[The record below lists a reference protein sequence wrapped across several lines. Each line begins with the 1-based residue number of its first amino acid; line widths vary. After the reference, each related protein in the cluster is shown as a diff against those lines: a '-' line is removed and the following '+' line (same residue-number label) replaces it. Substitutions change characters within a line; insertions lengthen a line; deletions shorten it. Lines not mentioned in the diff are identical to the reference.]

1 MSSTPENLDRRRVLR
16 GLTGCA
22 SVGLL
27 AACGVRPDPDAPPPL
42 DRQIDDLTE
51 RLSSRQHYRPPSHAE
66 ARRAVEAVEQLTS
79 ADLEAARA
87 GLAALGF
94 TVDPLHDAAAQR
106 DCLVAAGESH
116 GYRTWGML
124 VVAADAARPDVL
136 VEVPHPRA
144 DLDTE
149 RIGLDMFRA
158 LPRSGLL
165 LAGAHRRA
173 AAGSAD
179 VAHQPDSLF
188 NALAEDLGRQGALQ
202 LQLHGFADGSLPGR
216 DVVISSGKARVGAR
230 AERLADAL
238 DDLGLDVCRAWRD
251 RCAGLEGRSNAQG
264 KAAAR
269 HELDFVHL
277 EMNHRTRMDPQR
289 RSAVV
294 GAVAAALNDTF

>member
-1 MSSTPENLDRRRVLR
+1 MTSVPGHLDRRQVLR

-27 AACGVRPDPDAPPPL
+27 AACGMRPEAHAPPGL

-51 RLSSRQHYRPPSHAE
+51 RLSPRQQYRPPSDAE
-66 ARRAVEAVEQLTS
+66 ARRAVEAVEQLT
-79 ADLEAARA
+79 AAELDAGRA
-87 GLAALGF
+87 GLTALGF
-94 TVDPLHDAAAQR
+94 TVHSLHDAAAQR
-106 DCLVAAGESH
+106 DCVVAAGESH
-116 GYRTWGML
+116 GHRTWGTL
-124 VVAADAARPDVL
+124 VMAADADRPDVL

-149 RIGLDMFRA
+149 RIGLAMFRA

-173 AAGSAD
+173 ADGAAD
-179 VAHQPDSLF
+179 VAHQSDSLF
-188 NALAEDLGRQGALQ
+188 HALAVEVGRHGALQ
-202 LQLHGFADGSLPGR
+202 LQLHGFADASLPGK
-216 DVVISSGKARVGAR
+216 DVVISSGRARVGAR

-238 DDLGLDVCRAWRD
+238 DDLGLDVGRAWRE

-264 KAAAR
+264 RAAAR
-269 HELDFVHL
+269 HDLDFVHL
-277 EMNHRTRMDPQR
+277 EMNHRTRMDARR

-294 GAVAAALNDTF
+294 GAVAAALNGRQ